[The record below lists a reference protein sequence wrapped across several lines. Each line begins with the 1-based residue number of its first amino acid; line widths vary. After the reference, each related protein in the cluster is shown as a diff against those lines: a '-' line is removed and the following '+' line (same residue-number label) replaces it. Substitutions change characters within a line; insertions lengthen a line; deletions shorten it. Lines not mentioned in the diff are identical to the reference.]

1 MPGGLHAQRR
11 VMPARKFTPTPGALR
26 QTRLMMCAQVR
37 AEMHRLRR
45 EAAHL
50 ERWLAENE
58 PPIDNSDAGDEAH
71 PTWPEFMRRIK
82 SQGGG

>member
-1 MPGGLHAQRR
+1 MTNPKRS
-11 VMPARKFTPTPGALR
+11 TTGALR
-26 QTRLMMCAQVR
+26 QSRQLLCAQVR

-58 PPIDNSDAGDEAH
+58 PPIDNSDVEDEAH
-71 PTWPEFMRRIK
+71 PSWPEFMQRIK
-82 SQGGG
+82 AGPAK

>member
-1 MPGGLHAQRR
+1 MSGKRA
-11 VMPARKFTPTPGALR
+11 TSPGALR
-26 QTRLMMCAQVR
+26 QSRQLLCAQVR

-58 PPIDNSDAGDEAH
+58 PPIDNSDAEDAAH
-71 PTWPEFMRRIK
+71 PSWPEFMDRIK
-82 SQGGG
+82 AGPAK